1 MTEHKVVARDEWIAA
16 RKELLAQEKAHTR
29 AYDALRKERQNL
41 PWVRVEKEY
50 LFDSSQGRQTLADLF
65 AGRSQLI
72 VQHFMLGPGWE
83 AGCDGCAFL
92 ADHMLGALAH
102 IENHDVKFVAVSRA
116 PLTEIQRFQNR
127 MGWPFDWVSSYGSNF
142 NSDYNVSVTQQ
153 DIDAGKTFS
162 YNYADPFLPDNE
174 IELPGLSA
182 FYKDESG
189 VIYHTYS
196 TYGRGGDRLITAYNY
211 LDLTPKGR
219 NEESIMNWMR
229 LHDSYD
235 VPEPVLTH

>member
-1 MTEHKVVARDEWIAA
+1 MTEHKVVSRDEWIAA
-16 RKELLAQEKAHTR
+16 RKELLQQEEAHTR

-41 PWVRVEKEY
+41 PWVRVGKEY
-50 LFDSSQGRQTLADLF
+50 LFDTPHGRQTLTELF

-83 AGCDGCAFL
+83 AGCDGCSFL
-92 ADHMLGALAH
+92 ADHMAGALPH

-116 PLTEIQRFQNR
+116 PLAEIQRFQRR
-127 MGWPFDWVSSYGSNF
+127 MGWPFTWVSSFGSSF

-162 YNYADPFLPDNE
+162 YNFAEPIQPENE
-174 IELPGLSA
+174 MEMPGLSA
-182 FYKDESG
+182 FFKDETG

-211 LDLTPKGR
+211 LDLTPRGR
-219 NEESIMNWMR
+219 NETTIMDWMR

-235 VPEPVLTH
+235 AAEVALTR